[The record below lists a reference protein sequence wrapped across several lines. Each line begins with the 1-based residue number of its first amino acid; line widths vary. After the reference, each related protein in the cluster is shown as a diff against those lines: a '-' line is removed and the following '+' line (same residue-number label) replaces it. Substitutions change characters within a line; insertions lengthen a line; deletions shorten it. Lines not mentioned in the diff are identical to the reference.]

1 VTAGQRRRQTEKREA
16 MSHSQFN
23 QKKACVFSLDFSGR
37 LMRTQGKTRT
47 LVYTGA
53 PASYGAVY
61 EKNGKRTERRE
72 REKRRREEGK

>member
-1 VTAGQRRRQTEKREA
+1 
-16 MSHSQFN
+16 
-23 QKKACVFSLDFSGR
+23 
-37 LMRTQGKTRT
+37 MRTEGWTRT

-72 REKRRREEGK
+72 REKSGKKKRRR